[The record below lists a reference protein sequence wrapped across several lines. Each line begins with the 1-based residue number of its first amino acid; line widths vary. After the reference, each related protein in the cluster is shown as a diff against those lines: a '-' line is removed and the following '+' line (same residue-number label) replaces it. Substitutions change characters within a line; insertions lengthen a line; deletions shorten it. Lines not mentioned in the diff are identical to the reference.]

1 MMSLKGLKVP
11 KSEKVL
17 KQTNKQKKNPVS
29 MTYVKGTQT
38 PNEKIKAFMRY
49 IQNIFSKN
57 I

>member
-1 MMSLKGLKVP
+1 MISLKGLRVA

-17 KQTNKQKKNPVS
+17 KKKKSPVS

-38 PNEKIKAFMRY
+38 PNEKIKTLMRY
-49 IQNIFSKN
+49 IQNILSKN